1 MSRRVRILI
10 ALLVVVVVLVAG
22 VAWYL
27 GPIAPIATGYAA
39 KNACS
44 GQLVAGRS
52 AESVATDLPSNPLV
66 PLLRVEVDEDAGT
79 ARATLLG
86 GLWPT
91 TAWMT
96 EGLGCTLADERP
108 DFAPL
113 DPLPP
118 APADA
123 EWPQGDE
130 LTPPANPDQAMALSD
145 VLDAAFAE
153 DHPDGLVK
161 GTRAVVVV
169 HDGRIVAERYAE
181 GFGPDI
187 PQLGWSMTKSVTNA
201 MVGRLV
207 LEGQLALSDAD
218 LRPVWSGDPR
228 ADITVDQLLH
238 MTDGLAFDETY
249 DPNTDVTNM
258 LFRPVDVGAFA
269 ADKPLVHDPGTH
281 WEYSSGTTNILC
293 DVLHDTSGLG
303 AEMARELV
311 FEPLGM
317 TTAVLE
323 PDVGGDLI
331 CSSYLYASPRDWA
344 RFGLWFERGGNWD
357 GEPLLPDDWIEYST
371 TPVDLPIEEGEGYG
385 AQWWLN
391 ERPDGS
397 LLIPDIPADTF
408 WASGHDGQRVIVI
421 PSADVVIVR
430 LGFTPD
436 LDAPGWGMDTLV
448 EGVLAAL

>member
-1 MSRRVRILI
+1 MSRRVRILV
-10 ALLVVVVVLVAG
+10 AFVGVLVLLVTG

-52 AESVATDLPSNPLV
+52 AESVAADLPSNPLV
-66 PLLRVEVDEDAGT
+66 PLLRVAVDENART
-79 ARATLLG
+79 ARATLVG

-96 EGLGCTLADERP
+96 DGLGCTLADERP
-108 DFAPL
+108 DIAPL
-113 DPLPP
+113 APLPP
-118 APADA
+118 ASAEV
-123 EWPQGDE
+123 EWPEGE
-130 LTPPANPDQAMALSD
+130 GLALAAKPAQAEALKA
-145 VLDAAFAE
+145 VLDEAFAE
-153 DHPDGLVK
+153 DRPDGLVK
-161 GTRAVVVV
+161 GARAVVVV

-181 GFGPDI
+181 GFGPDT
-187 PQLGWSMTKSVTNA
+187 PQLGWSMTKSVANA

-207 LEGQLALSDAD
+207 HAGELALSDAD
-218 LRPVWSGDPR
+218 LRPEWSNDAR

-238 MTDGLAFDETY
+238 MTDGLAFDEAY

-258 LFRPVDVGAFA
+258 LFRPVDAGAFA

-281 WEYSSGTTNILC
+281 WEYSSGSTNILC
-293 DVLHDTSGLG
+293 DVLHDISGLG
-303 AEMARELV
+303 PEMARELV

-323 PDVGGDLI
+323 PDAGGDLI

-344 RFGLWFERGGNWD
+344 RFGLWFERGGSWGD
-357 GEPLLPDDWIEYST
+357 EQLLPADWIEYST
-371 TPVDLPIEEGEGYG
+371 TPVDLSIDEGYG
-385 AQWWLN
+385 ASWWLN
-391 ERPDGS
+391 QRPDGS
-397 LLIPDIPADTF
+397 LLLPRIPADTF
-408 WASGHDGQRVIVI
+408 WATGHDGQRVIVI

-430 LGFTPD
+430 MGFTPD
-436 LDAPGWGMDTLV
+436 LDARGWGMDTLV